1 MNSQFYGLSE
11 SELVDVIE
19 DARKVLK
26 EKQEAKRKEVL
37 DQMKELG
44 ASIGVSVEVSEA
56 PPQRR
61 RSRRGTKVPV
71 KYQNPNDL
79 SQKWTGR
86 GLRPKWLQGF
96 VDQGRDIK
104 EFEVSA

>member
-1 MNSQFYGLSE
+1 MNSQFCGLSE
-11 SELVDVIE
+11 SDLVDVIE
-19 DARKVLK
+19 DARKVLR
-26 EKQEAKRKEVL
+26 EKQDAKRKEVVTRI
-37 DQMKELG
+37 KELG
-44 ASIGVSVEVSEA
+44 ASIGVSVDISEV

-96 VDQGRDIK
+96 VEQGRDIK